1 MSLKSSFVQF
11 LNSKYPSL
19 SVAAL
24 NNLIS
29 DQLLSPF
36 HVQLPSS
43 ALQKLQTEIQGY
55 QTLQQWTAA
64 NLADEY
70 KKKNL
75 LQPKNSAVCTS
86 YDFHIDADGNPKLIE
101 INTNAA
107 FLALGVELY
116 EFHQH
121 TPETGFNTKKMLQ
134 MFQKD
139 VGLSGAN
146 PEAICIMDEKPN
158 EQRLY
163 VEFLIFQKI
172 FEQNGL
178 QSKILDISD
187 IGAVAKNSFIYNRYT
202 DFYLSEEKS
211 NLIRDRFNKSE
222 IHLSPHPYEYFLCAD
237 KQRLHDWNEQTAVAK
252 PESLLKIYDLGKEDR
267 EFIWSQ
273 RKHLFFKPKNSFGS
287 KQAYKGHNISR
298 RNFDE
303 FYGDQFIAQE
313 LAPPAEIDVVI
324 DGQTQKMKYDLRC
337 YAYQGELQLIIARLY
352 QGQTT
357 NLRTVGGGFAIV
369 KFTS

>member
-1 MSLKSSFVQF
+1 MKSSFVQF
-11 LNSKYPSL
+11 LNAKYTSL
-19 SVAAL
+19 SVEQL
-24 NNLIS
+24 NGLVA

-36 HVQLPSS
+36 HVQLPSA
-43 ALQKLQTEIQGY
+43 ALQKIQTEIHAY
-55 QTLQQWTAA
+55 QKLQQWTAE
-64 NLADEY
+64 NLAEVY
-70 KKKNL
+70 QAKNL
-75 LQPKNSAVCTS
+75 LQPKNSSVCTS
-86 YDFHIDADGNPKLIE
+86 YDFHIDQDDNPKLIE

-107 FLALGVELY
+107 FLALGLELY
-116 EFHQH
+116 EFQNH
-121 TPETGFNTKKMLQ
+121 TPETGFNQQKMLQ

-139 VGLSGAN
+139 IQLCQAN
-146 PEAICIMDEKPN
+146 PESIFIMDEKPS

-172 FEQNGL
+172 FEQSGL
-178 QSKILDISD
+178 QSKIIDISEAGN
-187 IGAVAKNSFIYNRYT
+187 IQTNSFIYNRYT

-211 NLIRDRFNKSE
+211 VVIRERFNKKE

-237 KQRLHDWNEQTAVAK
+237 KQRLHDWNLQTAVTK

-287 KQAYKGHNISR
+287 KQVYKGHNISR

-303 FYGDQFIAQE
+303 FYGDQFIAQD
-313 LAPPAEIDVVI
+313 LAPPAEIEVII
-324 DGQTQKMKYDLRC
+324 DGQSQKMKYDLRC
-337 YAYQGELQLIIARLY
+337 FAYQGELQLVIARLY

-369 KFTS
+369 KFS